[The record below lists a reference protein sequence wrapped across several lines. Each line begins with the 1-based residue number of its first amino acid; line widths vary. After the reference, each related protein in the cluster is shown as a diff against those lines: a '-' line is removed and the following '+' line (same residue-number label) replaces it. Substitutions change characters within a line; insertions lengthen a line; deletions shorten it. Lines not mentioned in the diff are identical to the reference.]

1 MSSPRSLARW
11 RRDRPRLRRATRRDS
26 VVAAGVERFVRGYVG
41 GARGARRLADRSG
54 LLGWL
59 DRNRDR
65 RGALFLRS
73 LFAVHDI
80 DDLGRLDL
88 PWWTFAAIRKVDAF
102 LAARGGA
109 ATAFEYGPGASTLWL
124 ARRCRRVVA
133 VEHDPAW
140 WPTLH
145 RRVKGLANVDA
156 RLVPGTP
163 AGPEDPAPQRSAQP
177 GWTHLDF
184 SAYVAAIAEA
194 GGPFD
199 LVVIDGRARE
209 GCLRA
214 AQAHLAPGGLIVFDN
229 PNRRRYRAA
238 LQESGLHIE
247 RHRGF
252 APTVPWP
259 SQTALLARMPP
270 GDG

>member
-1 MSSPRSLARW
+1 MSSPRSPALSRPEPPPAHRGD
-11 RRDRPRLRRATRRDS
+11 RRDT
-26 VVAAGVERFVRGYVG
+26 VVSAGVERVVRGYVG
-41 GARGARRLADRSG
+41 GARGARRLAERSG

-59 DRNRDR
+59 DRNRER
-65 RGALFLRS
+65 RGVLFTRS

-102 LAARGGA
+102 LADRGGA

-140 WPTLH
+140 WPVLH

-163 AGPEDPAPQRSAQP
+163 AGPEDPAPHRSAQP
-177 GWTHLDF
+177 GWAHLDF
-184 SAYVAAIAEA
+184 SAYVAAIREAE
-194 GGPFD
+194 GPFD

-209 GCLRA
+209 GCLRE

-229 PNRRRYRAA
+229 PNRRRYGEALRA
-238 LQESGLHIE
+238 SGLHIE

-259 SQTALLARMPP
+259 SQTALLTRASGER
-270 GDG
+270 